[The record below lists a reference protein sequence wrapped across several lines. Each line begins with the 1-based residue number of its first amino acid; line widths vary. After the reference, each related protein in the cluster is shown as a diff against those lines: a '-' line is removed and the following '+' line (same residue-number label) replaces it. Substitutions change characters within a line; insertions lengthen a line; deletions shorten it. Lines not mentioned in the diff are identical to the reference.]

1 MFVTFK
7 NVGWALRQYVE
18 NQPTRVPFIRLPARG
33 FATSSSPLGSRVINP
48 ARVWVTNPK
57 LRCDL
62 VRSVSSTVKVRGK

>member
-7 NVGWALRQYVE
+7 NVGWALRQYVG
-18 NQPTRVPFIRLPARG
+18 NQPTRVPFIRLPTRG
-33 FATSSSPLGSRVINP
+33 FATTSSLLGSRVINP

-62 VRSVSSTVKVRGK
+62 ACKIS